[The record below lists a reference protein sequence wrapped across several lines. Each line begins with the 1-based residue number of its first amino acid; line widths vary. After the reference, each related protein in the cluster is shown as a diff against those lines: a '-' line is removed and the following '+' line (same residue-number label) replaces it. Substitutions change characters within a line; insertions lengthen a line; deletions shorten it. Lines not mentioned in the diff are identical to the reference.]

1 MINTWAVL
9 RQNKIIILSFEVV
22 CTNSLNLIMVIEKQT
37 NKDKFFFKLCNH
49 KRSFI
54 QKVYIGTRVVATI
67 LVSLLFI
74 YDPF

>member
-1 MINTWAVL
+1 
-9 RQNKIIILSFEVV
+9 
-22 CTNSLNLIMVIEKQT
+22 MVIEKQT